1 VVVAAALL
9 LAAGGEVRA
18 QSPDRVQVE
27 LVVSRISKR
36 PGEIDPRA
44 SRIHA
49 ELSQEFRYESLKVVK
64 SVRLNLGIDEVGGL
78 ALPNGKQVRVKPLLV
93 DAKGVLLAVDVEG
106 TLQTDLR
113 VKSDQLV
120 IIGAQRH
127 KKDKLVIS
135 LELHF

>member
-1 VVVAAALL
+1 MAVTALL
-9 LAAGGEVRA
+9 LAAGGELRA
-18 QSPDRVQVE
+18 QSSDQVQVQ

-49 ELSQEFRYESLKVVK
+49 KLSQEFRYESLKVVK

-78 ALPNGKQVRVKPLLV
+78 VLPNGKRVRVKPLLV
-93 DAKGVLLAVDVEG
+93 DAKGALLAVDVEG
-106 TLQTDLR
+106 ALQTDLR

-127 KKDKLVIS
+127 QKDKLVIS
-135 LELHF
+135 LEPHF